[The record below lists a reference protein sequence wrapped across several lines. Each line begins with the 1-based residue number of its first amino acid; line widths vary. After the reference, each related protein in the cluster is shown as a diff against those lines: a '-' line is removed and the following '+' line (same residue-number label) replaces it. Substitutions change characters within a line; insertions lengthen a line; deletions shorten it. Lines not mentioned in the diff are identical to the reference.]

1 MNIACLDFE
10 GVLVPEIWISVA
22 EKTGIADLR
31 LTTRDIADYDVL
43 MKKRLEV
50 LAANN
55 LTLKDIQ
62 KVIEKMKPMEG
73 AKEFLDWLRSE
84 YQVIILTDSFY
95 EFINPLIQKLDR
107 PTVFCHK
114 LVTDKKGKIIAYEL
128 RQTDQK
134 RKSVEALRALN
145 FKVISAGDSYNDL
158 GMLEAADTG
167 IWFKAPDNI
176 VKQFPQFKTAK
187 NYSELKEQFTEFK

>member
-50 LAANN
+50 LAQNN

-62 KVIEKMKPMEG
+62 KIIEKMKPMEG

-95 EFINPLIQKLDR
+95 EFINPLIEKLDR

-187 NYSELKEQFTEFK
+187 SYSELKKQFTEFK

>member
-1 MNIACLDFE
+1 
-10 GVLVPEIWISVA
+10 
-22 EKTGIADLR
+22 
-31 LTTRDIADYDVL
+31 

-50 LAANN
+50 LAQNN

-62 KVIEKMKPMEG
+62 KVIDKMKPLEG
-73 AKEFLDWLRSE
+73 AKDFLDWLRSE

-95 EFINPLIQKLDR
+95 EFINPLIKKLEL

-145 FKVISAGDSYNDL
+145 FKVIAAGDSYNDL

-167 IWFKAPDNI
+167 IWFKAPENI

-187 NYSELKEQFTEFK
+187 NYSELKKQFTEFK

>member
-187 NYSELKEQFTEFK
+187 NYSELKKQFTEFK

>member
-22 EKTGIADLR
+22 EKTGISDLR

-50 LAANN
+50 LAQNN

-62 KVIEKMKPMEG
+62 KIIEKMKPMEG

-95 EFINPLIQKLDR
+95 EFINPLIEKLDR

-187 NYSELKEQFTEFK
+187 NYSELKKQFTEFK